1 MGTNSRQTDPIMK
14 MFIVL
19 VVAIAAV
26 SASKDQLVNLA
37 AGDPQVMLGL
47 FNQFQWEFGKE
58 YEPAERRIRLAN
70 FQRFVKQA
78 ASYNEVDD
86 DVTYGITL
94 FADMTEAEAAR
105 MYGFNSTDV
114 PQSVGEKED
123 DDEDDPANPK
133 FNLGTNHQARFGPA
147 KNQNPTSGCWAF
159 AATAVLEGHTSIVNG
174 RYTALSEQE
183 LADCTPGSTLA
194 NGGLHWDGLEAIRG
208 RQHLSTS
215 ADVPFTYRDGNHC
228 NTQHRNALPFRI
240 TSVSQARGDNGLAS
254 ALASGPVAVGM
265 RFDGKLE
272 AYQRG
277 IYSDR
282 SCMSTNPNHAVTAVG
297 YTGSYWIIR
306 NSWGTSQW
314 GESCYGRFT
323 RQHNNMCGISE
334 FAFSV
339 TVQRNG
345 QEKEE

>member
-78 ASYNEVDD
+78 ASYNEEDD

-94 FADMTEAEAAR
+94 FADMTEDEA
-105 MYGFNSTDV
+105 
-114 PQSVGEKED
+114 
-123 DDEDDPANPK
+123 EDDPANPK

-183 LADCTPGSTLA
+183 LADCTPGSTLE

-277 IYSDR
+277 VYSDR

-314 GESCYGRFT
+314 GESGYGKFT

-334 FAFSV
+334 YAFSV

-345 QEKEE
+345 LEKEE